1 MNLLSMRFL
10 QGILLDKVVIPES
23 VTAIEYGALSG
34 CSRVILP
41 DIEFALSLDAFGIE
55 LIEIVRDG
63 VVEYWIDEDVSSVP
77 QLVVPKNRY
86 EHYKGLMPESMHKYL
101 EVI

>member
-23 VTAIEYGALSG
+23 VTAIEYGALNG

-41 DIEFALSLDAFGIE
+41 DIEFALSLDALGI
-55 LIEIVRDG
+55 
-63 VVEYWIDEDVSSVP
+63 
-77 QLVVPKNRY
+77 
-86 EHYKGLMPESMHKYL
+86 
-101 EVI
+101 